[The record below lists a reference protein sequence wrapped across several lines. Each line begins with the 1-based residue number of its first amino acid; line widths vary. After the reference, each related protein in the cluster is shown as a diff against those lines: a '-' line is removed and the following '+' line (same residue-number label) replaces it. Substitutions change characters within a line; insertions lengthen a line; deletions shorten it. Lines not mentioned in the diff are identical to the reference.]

1 MTSTPSLL
9 RVRHP
14 HGHHRVTFLE
24 LFYDLVF
31 VFAVT
36 QLSHFL
42 MAHFTLRGAFEAV
55 VLLLAVWWTWICT
68 SWVANWLDPQRIPV
82 RLCLLALM
90 VAGLVF
96 SASLPE
102 AFAERALPFAGAYAL
117 MEVGRTLFFVV
128 AVRNAEGLRRNFQR
142 ILAWFALGAACWLV
156 GACQH
161 GQARLAW
168 WAAGMAV
175 AYGSALLGFWTPG
188 LGRSTTHDW
197 NVEGGHLAER
207 CGLFIIIALGESVL
221 VTGATF
227 AELAWTPPI
236 VLGFALSLLGS
247 MAMWWLYFGVHA
259 EQASERFAASADPGR
274 MARSAYTYMH
284 LLLVAGIILSAVA
297 DEFVLA
303 HPTGHGGTAV
313 AIATFGSA
321 ALYLTGLACFR
332 WAVWCRLPKSPLL
345 GVAVLAALAPFAGHF
360 TPLTLLGLASAVLV
374 VVAMWE
380 AHLRHDCPADAI
392 PTPEVHP

>member
-1 MTSTPSLL
+1 MPPTPSLL
-9 RVRHP
+9 RARHP

-42 MAHFTLRGAFEAV
+42 MAHFTLHGALQAA

-68 SWVANWLDPQRIPV
+68 SWVANWLDPQQIPV

-90 VAGLVF
+90 ATGLVF

-102 AFAERALPFAGAYAL
+102 AFAEHALPFAGAYAL

-128 AVRNAEGLRRNFQR
+128 AVRDAAGLRRNFQR
-142 ILAWFALGAACWLV
+142 ILVWFTLGAAGWLV
-156 GACQH
+156 GAFQH
-161 GQARLAW
+161 GDARLAW
-168 WAAGMAV
+168 WAAGV
-175 AYGSALLGFWTPG
+175 GLAYVSASLGFWTPG

-197 NVEGGHLAER
+197 NVEGGHMAER

-227 AELAWTPPI
+227 AELEWTPPI
-236 VLGFALSLLGS
+236 VAGFALSLLGS

-259 EQASERFAASADPGR
+259 ERASERFAASADPGR

-284 LLLVAGIILSAVA
+284 LLIVAGIILAAVA

-303 HPTGHGGTAV
+303 HPVGHGEPPV
-313 AIATFGSA
+313 VIATFGSA
-321 ALYLTGLACFR
+321 ALYLIGLACFR
-332 WAVWCRLPKSPLL
+332 WAVWCRLPKSPLV
-345 GVAVLAALAPFAGHF
+345 GVAVLAAAIPFASHLAPLA
-360 TPLTLLGLASAVLV
+360 LLALASAVLV
-374 VVAMWE
+374 AVAIWE
-380 AHLRHDCPADAI
+380 AHLRHFCPPGVASSAGEI
-392 PTPEVHP
+392 